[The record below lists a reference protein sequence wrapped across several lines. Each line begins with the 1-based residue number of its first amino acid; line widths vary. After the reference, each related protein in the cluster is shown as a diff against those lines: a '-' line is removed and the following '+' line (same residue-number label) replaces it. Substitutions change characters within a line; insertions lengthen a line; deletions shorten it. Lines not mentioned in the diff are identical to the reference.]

1 MSIKIVSDSAAN
13 LNEFSGLEFVSVPL
27 HIIIGDREFVDD
39 KGIDVGQMQEA
50 LDSYKGNTSTSCQV
64 LMTVVLFVEKINE
77 LAVNGMEAPDIYDR
91 MCRYVKHTRMYFSL
105 ASLNNLARNGR
116 VNPILAKGVGLLGI
130 RIEHMINSM
139 KECGY
144 KRLSGSLTDLYIKL
158 TDCAVIMLNHSQ
170 F

>member
-1 MSIKIVSDSAAN
+1 MTR
-13 LNEFSGLEFVSVPL
+13 GLML
-27 HIIIGDREFVDD
+27 DRCRRHLIRTRVRL
-39 KGIDVGQMQEA
+39 QHPA
-50 LDSYKGNTSTSCQV
+50 QV

-91 MCRYVKHTRMYFSL
+91 MCQYVKHTRMYFSL

-144 KRLSGSLTDLYIKL
+144 
-158 TDCAVIMLNHSQ
+158 
-170 F
+170 